1 MSDDRMSAPFA
12 FQGAI
17 DVFYAYHGHNARLD
31 EGLDCRESILS
42 RPVFSLIASA
52 FASRSDA
59 PEIVGRKGFDERE
72 LFFSRSL
79 SRFHPSG
86 VDFCRTPFSGVDDRS
101 VFFREGKRSTQ
112 RIECAQKKKKKN

>member
-1 MSDDRMSAPFA
+1 MAMSDDRMSAPFA

-17 DVFYAYHGHNARLD
+17 DVLYAYHGHNARLD

-79 SRFHPSG
+79 SRFHRGLTSAG
-86 VDFCRTPFSGVDDRS
+86 HPFRGWTTE
-101 VFFREGKRSTQ
+101 VFFFPVRVKGQ
-112 RIECAQKKKKKN
+112 RKG